1 MRETERQ
8 RVRERVRAG
17 DEKGDI
23 DANVEFSLGS
33 RGIITV
39 LLAHT
44 NWVCGER
51 DVSQSR
57 LVRGKYCLNPGLSEA
72 NSVSIQACQRQR
84 VSQSR
89 LVRGKPVFNPGLSE
103 PNSVSIQAFQ
113 RQNSVSVP

>member
-72 NSVSIQACQRQR
+72 NSVSIQACQRQTM
-84 VSQSR
+84 SQSR
-89 LVRGKPVFNPGLSE
+89 LVRGKQCLNPGLSE
-103 PNSVSIQAFQ
+103 A
-113 RQNSVSVP
+113 NSVSVP